1 MKPDLSS
8 ADADLLR
15 PMAKDLR
22 QAPPHSPRAK
32 LGGYVIAARS
42 LDKCRASLL
51 DLNGEYHYHPCSL
64 AAHLWEFTGIDHEKF
79 RAFVATG
86 AGDEQVAAWLQ
97 SHSRVQEPG
106 EIIAWNNRMRDKRV
120 SELSAEAQAYLED
133 YIPQVV
139 SNPAQVKVF
148 FDVFDA
154 EEGRL

>member
-1 MKPDLSS
+1 MISPDHTALH
-8 ADADLLR
+8 AQAT
-15 PMAKDLR
+15 DLR
-22 QAPPHSPRAK
+22 RTAPRSPLAA
-32 LGGYVIAARS
+32 LGNDHPALLARV
-42 LDKCRASLL
+42 LDKCRAVLL
-51 DLNGEYHYHPCSL
+51 EQNGPYHYNCGL
-64 AAHLWEFTGIDHEKF
+64 DRRYFKLTGVDAEAL